1 MHETERMNQWLER
14 CFRGSGM
21 PISRRLDIADEW
33 RSHIG
38 AEASALEVQGIIRS
52 EAMETALRRFGRPET
67 LRRQLRWQQVRQD
80 MRDAFLSCR
89 RQSPWIAAPGAIF
102 AVAIAWFAPGF
113 IPLSVRVTGGLG
125 LFIDVAG
132 ALVISIFVGTFLEQ
146 RIKRERPCGEYNFSA
161 SMCRWTVIFMALLVA
176 TVLFAPLFFAYGGHV
191 GKEGF
196 LLPIIY
202 NTYDLDMP
210 VIEGGRWFFVRNFGM
225 SFVGS
230 PIRGFLVPVLAILAG
245 AWILAR
251 YERSRCVENPF
262 LESSGRKHAAA

>member
-1 MHETERMNQWLER
+1 MNETERMNQWLEL
-14 CFRGSGM
+14 CFRGSRM

-33 RSHIG
+33 RSHIE
-38 AEASALEVQGIIRS
+38 AEASALELEGMIRS
-52 EAMETALRRFGRPET
+52 EAMETALRRFGRPEV
-67 LRRQLRWQQVRQD
+67 LRRQLRWQQVRKD

-146 RIKRERPCGEYNFSA
+146 RIKRKRPCGEYNFSA

-262 LESSGRKHAAA
+262 LQGSGRKHAAA

>member
-1 MHETERMNQWLER
+1 MHETERMNQWLEL
-14 CFRGSGM
+14 CFRGSRM
-21 PISRRLDIADEW
+21 SISRRLDIADEW
-33 RSHIG
+33 RSHIET
-38 AEASALEVQGIIRS
+38 EASGLEVQGMIRS

-67 LRRQLRWQQVRQD
+67 LRRQLRWQQLRND

-89 RQSPWIAAPGAIF
+89 RQSLWIMAPGAIF
-102 AVAIAWFAPGF
+102 AAVIALFAPGF
-113 IPLSVRVTGGLG
+113 VPLSVRVTGGLG
-125 LFIDVAG
+125 LIVDLVG
-132 ALVISIFVGTFLEQ
+132 AYAICAFVGAYLEQ
-146 RIKRERPCGEYNFSA
+146 RIKRERPRNEFNFAA
-161 SMCRWTVIFMALLVA
+161 SMCRWTVIVMVSLVA
-176 TVLFAPLFFAYGGHV
+176 TALLAPLLIAYGGHV
-191 GKEGF
+191 GKDGF

-202 NTYDLDMP
+202 NTYDPDMP

-262 LESSGRKHAAA
+262 FHAAVSNLSAT

>member
-1 MHETERMNQWLER
+1 
-14 CFRGSGM
+14 
-21 PISRRLDIADEW
+21 
-33 RSHIG
+33 
-38 AEASALEVQGIIRS
+38 
-52 EAMETALRRFGRPET
+52 METALRRFGRPEV
-67 LRRQLRWQQVRQD
+67 LRRQLRWQQLRHD

-89 RQSPWIAAPGAIF
+89 RQSLWFTALGAIF
-102 AVAIAWFAPGF
+102 AAMIALLAPGF

-132 ALVISIFVGTFLEQ
+132 PLVILIFVGTFLEQ
-146 RIKRERPCGEYNFSA
+146 RITRERPRSEYNFTA
-161 SMCRWTVIFMALLVA
+161 SMCRWTVVFLALLVA
-176 TVLFAPLFFAYGGHV
+176 TVLFTPLFFAYGGHV

-196 LLPIIY
+196 LLSIIY
-202 NTYDLDMP
+202 NSYDPDLP
-210 VIEGGRWFFVRNFGM
+210 VIEGGRWFFVRNFGI

-262 LESSGRKHAAA
+262 LQGSGRKLSAT

>member
-33 RSHIG
+33 RSHIE

-262 LESSGRKHAAA
+262 LQGSGRKHSTA

>member
-33 RSHIG
+33 RSHIET
-38 AEASALEVQGIIRS
+38 EASALEVQGMIRS
-52 EAMETALRRFGRPET
+52 EAMDTALRRFGRPET
-67 LRRQLRWQQVRQD
+67 LRRQLRWQQLRKD

-89 RQSPWIAAPGAIF
+89 RQSLWIMAPGAIF
-102 AVAIAWFAPGF
+102 AAVIALFAPGF
-113 IPLSVRVTGGLG
+113 VPLSVRVTGGLG
-125 LFIDVAG
+125 LIVDLVG
-132 ALVISIFVGTFLEQ
+132 AMAIAVFVGTFLEQ
-146 RIKRERPCGEYNFSA
+146 RIKRERPRNEYNFAA
-161 SMCRWTVIFMALLVA
+161 SMCCWTVIVMVLLVA
-176 TVLFAPLFFAYGGHV
+176 TVLFMPLMFAYGGHV
-191 GKEGF
+191 GKDGF

-202 NTYDLDMP
+202 NTYDPDMP

-230 PIRGFLVPVLAILAG
+230 PIRGFLVPALAILAG

-262 LESSGRKHAAA
+262 LQGSERKHSTA

>member
-1 MHETERMNQWLER
+1 MHETERMNQWLEL

-21 PISRRLDIADEW
+21 SISRRLDIADEW
-33 RSHIG
+33 RSHIET
-38 AEASALEVQGIIRS
+38 EASALELEGMIRS

-67 LRRQLRWQQVRQD
+67 LRRQLRWQQRRQD
-80 MRDAFLSCR
+80 MRDAFLSCH
-89 RQSPWIAAPGAIF
+89 RQSLWITAPGAIF

-191 GKEGF
+191 GKDGF

-202 NTYDLDMP
+202 NTYDPDMP

-262 LESSGRKHAAA
+262 LQGSERKHSTA